1 MRRYVGRQGLPYA
14 YNFCEA
20 FNTIFTHFIYTLNT
34 IALLKFDGYWEIYTI
49 MHATDEHVAL
59 EMDKSVISGNTA
71 L

>member
-14 YNFCEA
+14 YNFCGA
-20 FNTIFTHFIYTLNT
+20 FNTIFTYFIHT